1 MNNFL
6 KSRRLYMLFVLPF
19 LVAAT
24 ALVGTYFPVV
34 STGTLQT
41 EGCIGM
47 AFIHRM
53 DQLWLSVSGGVA
65 VLLIA
70 YAIFLIN
77 EQFRLLQQTTT
88 LPSLLYVLLAS
99 GAMMNLGLN
108 ALLVAVF
115 ILTLAVGRLQVAI
128 NDIKGNQS
136 LFDFGALVSLAVAVY
151 PKFALLLLWALC
163 ATLFSGRS
171 TLKDISALFLGLMTP
186 VVFLV
191 FYYFWTDSP
200 VQLPEI
206 FVSSL
211 LSGEYT
217 RHLSA
222 VEFIRLGLLFFLLLV
237 ALGGFSVHYSALAVS
252 HRRSMLAFI
261 SMLFF
266 LSVTL
271 FAFPV
276 DYYDFIYALAFPL
289 AFIYTLFFLVHRVAL
304 FGNLMFLLF
313 LCACF
318 LPCFW

>member
-1 MNNFL
+1 M
-6 KSRRLYMLFVLPF
+6 
-19 LVAAT
+19 
-24 ALVGTYFPVV
+24 
-34 STGTLQT
+34 
-41 EGCIGM
+41 
-47 AFIHRM
+47 
-53 DQLWLSVSGGVA
+53 
-65 VLLIA
+65 LIA